1 MRTNRI
7 HPISPAALIVVAV
20 AISAGYAVDGSASTL
35 VRVQAPTQSVRSEF
49 DADAARQWLARLA
62 EAARSLSG
70 SVLTAAQTPCLTT
83 WATPSDRMLQRPD
96 RAPLSDGH
104 HPAVNAFIQP
114 HRLDLPPPAGDLA

>member
-20 AISAGYAVDGSASTL
+20 ALSAGYAVDGSASTL
-35 VRVQAPTQSVRSEF
+35 VRAQSPVQSVRSEF

-70 SVLTAAQTPCLTT
+70 SVLTAPQTPCLTT
-83 WATPSDRMLQRPD
+83 WAAQAAPQFQRSDS
-96 RAPLSDGH
+96 APFTDIH

-114 HRLDLPPPAGDLA
+114 HRIDLPPPAGDLA